1 MECTNHKW
9 YDVGTLKL
17 KKKFIRELALVC
29 VGSFL
34 LQTEIKVHIAPPKF
48 DIPRVLTVK
57 SVAQSNALQ
66 VVKFKEIDCPNLL
79 QEYDELHCLVPGE
92 VADSL
97 ERAESFG
104 WANWII
110 EDIKTGI
117 LGKIKSLQEMPSQ
130 VLVEVETQDG
140 DLLELPIVDEFV
152 IEEDCAKQKL
162 RVNLPEYLCLG

>member
-29 VGSFL
+29 AGSFL
-34 LQTEIKVHIAPPKF
+34 LQTDLKVQIAPPKF
-48 DIPRVLTVK
+48 DFPRVLTVE
-57 SVAQSNALQ
+57 SVTENEGSQI
-66 VVKFKEIDCPNLL
+66 VKFKEIDSPNLL
-79 QEYDELHCLVPGE
+79 QEYDELHCLVRAE

-97 ERAESFG
+97 TRIAEEG
-104 WANWII
+104 WTGWII
-110 EDIKTGI
+110 EDAKNGI